1 MSVVTS
7 EYTECLFSPSNC
19 LRTSIGCCLRCV
31 FLYPLRCIMTW
42 LTSFSWASYSR
53 LSNLGSLVA
62 LVMGEICLV
71 WGNSPCTR
79 VSSKY
84 SSKFSFMGVRI
95 LWYILC
101 MLVWYLKN
109 FITYGLTPFPT
120 SPQYSIY
127 TVFHLKTLQNCKK
140 MINSSKQPVLYH
152 LSGKQKRRRKSI
164 WTPFRH
170 FIVLWIRMI
179 GSKCHLVWDY
189 NSDQLYG

>member
-19 LRTSIGCCLRCV
+19 LRTSIGWSFRCV

-109 FITYGLTPFPT
+109 FITYGLTPFLT
-120 SPQYSIY
+120 YLQYSICNFLFKNIAETQKIY
-127 TVFHLKTLQNCKK
+127 QFLKTTCSTSSFRKTKEEEEIYLDAISAFYSALNQND
-140 MINSSKQPVLYH
+140 
-152 LSGKQKRRRKSI
+152 
-164 WTPFRH
+164 W
-170 FIVLWIRMI
+170 
-179 GSKCHLVWDY
+179 
-189 NSDQLYG
+189 

>member
-1 MSVVTS
+1 MSVVTR

-19 LRTSIGCCLRCV
+19 LRTRNWCSLRWV
-31 FLYPLRCIMTW
+31 LLYPLRCIMTW

-109 FITYGLTPFPT
+109 FITYGLTPFLT
-120 SPQYSIY
+120 YLLYSICNFLFKNIAETQKIY
-127 TVFHLKTLQNCKK
+127 QFLKTTCSTSSFRKTKEEEEIYLDAISAFYSALNQND
-140 MINSSKQPVLYH
+140 
-152 LSGKQKRRRKSI
+152 
-164 WTPFRH
+164 W
-170 FIVLWIRMI
+170 
-179 GSKCHLVWDY
+179 
-189 NSDQLYG
+189 

>member
-127 TVFHLKTLQNCKK
+127 
-140 MINSSKQPVLYH
+140 H